1 MSETDSFE
9 ADISISKEDD
19 GSFITVKVNVE
30 NIEQVFSLPFIEH
43 MVNHINTIM
52 GVEEPND

>member
-1 MSETDSFE
+1 MSEAETFD

-43 MVNHINTIM
+43 MVAHINTIL
-52 GVEEPND
+52 GKEESND

>member
-19 GSFITVKVNVE
+19 GSFITVKINVE

-43 MVNHINTIM
+43 MVAHINTIM
-52 GVEEPND
+52 GREESND